1 MAIEII
7 NNLWLGDYKDGLNTT
22 FLVEKKINVIINAT
36 GNLPFVQD
44 LNNIEKIRVPLI
56 DEVGAKLMESN
67 EKMEFYLEKIVE
79 HIYKKLMLGRVI
91 LVHCRKGRQRSASL
105 VCAFLMRYGGM
116 NFKMVS
122 DLMKTKKVDVFYP
135 SCNFEIALSKFK
147 SNK

>member
-22 FLVEKKINVIINAT
+22 FLIEKKVNVIINAT

-56 DEVGAKLMESN
+56 DEVGTKLMESN

-79 HIYKKLMLGRVI
+79 HIYKKLMLGRVV

-105 VCAFLMRYGGM
+105 VCAFLMKYGGM

>member
-56 DEVGAKLMESN
+56 DEVGTKLMESN

-79 HIYKKLMLGRVI
+79 HIYKKLMLGRVV

>member
-1 MAIEII
+1 M
-7 NNLWLGDYKDGLNTT
+7 
-22 FLVEKKINVIINAT
+22 IINAT

-79 HIYKKLMLGRVI
+79 HIYKKLMLGRVV
-91 LVHCRKGRQRSASL
+91 LVHCRKEDKRSASL
-105 VCAFLMRYGGM
+105 VYAFLMRYGGM

>member
-79 HIYKKLMLGRVI
+79 HIYKKLMLGRVV